1 MAVIHWFGGLNHKIR
16 GLYRRSSTWKEWE
29 PPAIETSTD
38 MFMTGPRLYGRN
50 ISPTAKDLPADVNI
64 SLNISANAS
73 EYRLCPASRFHSCWY
88 SPWTDPKFQSFQHKI
103 QFQMRSARNLQKSRN
118 NRMFWN
124 LQPVFSFIYIFIYFL
139 SLFFLSLKVEWGGG
153 GRRKRKEGAQKW
165 IIKVDDLWGLWVGV
179 SHVAYCCH
187 RWSIDISVPSF
198 CLTIIKIVEVSQWGT
213 HKS

>member
-50 ISPTAKDLPADVNI
+50 IRPIAKDLPADVNI

-139 SLFFLSLKVEWGGG
+139 SLFFFISEGGMGRG
-153 GRRKRKEGAQKW
+153 GEKEEEGGSTEM
-165 IIKVDDLWGLWVGV
+165 D
-179 SHVAYCCH
+179 
-187 RWSIDISVPSF
+187 
-198 CLTIIKIVEVSQWGT
+198 
-213 HKS
+213 HKSWWSLRFVGGCQPCSLLLSPMINRYFSSIFLSYHNKNSGGVAVGDP